1 MQMSPALNQRWLPQ
15 PSSPRLTHSSG
26 YSSNCSRLRTEM
38 ESAHVEIPI
47 SNPLLHVA
55 KKNPIPI
62 PSNFNSPI
70 LERSETF
77 SQWYHAAPS
86 LPFHLVD
93 LLSHFTVD
101 LQLRDSVLSCS
112 HYSVTFN
119 LRVLSVSSGYT
130 RFVALRKKRSK
141 HCVTELPITV
151 GRANFVAHR
160 KKRSKHGVSLSLE
173 SQ

>member
-26 YSSNCSRLRTEM
+26 YSSNCSCLRTEM

-70 LERSETF
+70 LKRSETF
-77 SQWYHAAPS
+77 SQWHHAAPS

-93 LLSHFTVD
+93 LLSHLTID
-101 LQLRDSVLSCS
+101 LQLRDSV
-112 HYSVTFN
+112 SVFC
-119 LRVLSVSSGYT
+119 RVLIIAWLSISEFCQCLRDIHVLLHFAKKVQDNATIAYLSARGC
-130 RFVALRKKRSK
+130 RNGLLAL
-141 HCVTELPITV
+141 
-151 GRANFVAHR
+151 A
-160 KKRSKHGVSLSLE
+160 LS
-173 SQ
+173 